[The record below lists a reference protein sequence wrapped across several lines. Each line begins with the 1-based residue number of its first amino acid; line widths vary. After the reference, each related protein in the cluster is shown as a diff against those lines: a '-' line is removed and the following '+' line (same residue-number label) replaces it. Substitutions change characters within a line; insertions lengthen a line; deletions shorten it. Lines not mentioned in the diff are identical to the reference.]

1 GIDIDVNA
9 TVATKENL
17 ETNNIPLDKCKV
29 ITGNILEDKSIQDE
43 IGYECYDIVAANI
56 LADVLL
62 PLTPIVPAHLKKGGL
77 YITSGIIDTK
87 EAEVKAAIEATGE
100 FEILEITRQK
110 DWSSIT
116 ARRV

>member
-1 GIDIDVNA
+1 MKKKIILSTD
-9 TVATKENL
+9 
-17 ETNNIPLDKCKV
+17 TNNEKPKV
-29 ITGNILEDKSIQDE
+29 EKKE
-43 IGYECYDIVAANI
+43 KEEE
-56 LADVLL
+56 
-62 PLTPIVPAHLKKGGL
+62 VPV
-77 YITSGIIDTK
+77 INIDTK